1 MENFIV
7 HLLQCNEYRPTIHSV
22 NQLEFLQFRE
32 YHWKNTEKDNLSGDC
47 LTFSSIFSVCL
58 RRIHIY
64 VSLSR
69 LSTCIFLCSL
79 LISFHHFPW
88 LSFRSMLT
96 YNWSSWNVHFA
107 GETSNDAE
115 NSVYLDSST
124 LHQSIKWN
132 YRLIQ
137 SYYKNIVSLIQIY
150 HIKYKLCPVENVFEC
165 EIIFVYHLHSILF
178 KFRLKFNNNVIAI
191 AIWECNIMA
200 N

>member
-1 MENFIV
+1 MISVDLSRIFNQTLSTLIAFTTLGNNHNEMENFIV
-7 HLLQCNEYRPTIHSV
+7 HLLQCNEYRPTIHGV

-58 RRIHIY
+58 LRMHIY

-96 YNWSSWNVHFA
+96 YKDQV
-107 GETSNDAE
+107 ETF
-115 NSVYLDSST
+115 
-124 LHQSIKWN
+124 I
-132 YRLIQ
+132 
-137 SYYKNIVSLIQIY
+137 SLE
-150 HIKYKLCPVENVFEC
+150 KLQTMPR
-165 EIIFVYHLHSILF
+165 ILF
-178 KFRLKFNNNVIAI
+178 I
-191 AIWECNIMA
+191 
-200 N
+200 